1 MQTKPILWVM
11 MIALCASAMLSGCQ
25 TSKTA
30 YGNSHYF
37 KQTPRASAQTA
48 EPASEKL
55 PSEAP
60 KTLEV
65 SLNTEVQSPESMI
78 QHAQAQLEK
87 AIAKSENETLK
98 AQAKRVN
105 ALAES
110 MQQENTTA
118 REQKAQRR
126 ALRKEIKE
134 LKKEIKAAPNE
145 TNDLDK
151 NLKIALILLIAGII
165 LGVIPVLPIQ
175 IIGWLAFL
183 AGLVFLLI
191 WLVNE
196 A

>member
-11 MIALCASAMLSGCQ
+11 LIALCTSAMLSGCQ
-25 TSKTA
+25 SSKTA
-30 YGNSHYF
+30 YGNSQYF
-37 KQTPRASAQTA
+37 KQAPHASTQVPESDA
-48 EPASEKL
+48 EKL

-60 KTLEV
+60 EELEV

-78 QHAQAQLEK
+78 QHAQTQLNK
-87 AIAKSENETLK
+87 AIAKSENEALK
-98 AQAKRVN
+98 AQARRIN
-105 ALAES
+105 SLAES
-110 MQQENTTA
+110 MQQENTSD

-126 ALRKEIKE
+126 SLRKEIKQ
-134 LKKEIKAAPNE
+134 LKKEVKAAPDE

-151 NLKIALILLIAGII
+151 NLKIALILMLAGLI
-165 LGVIPVLPIQ
+165 LSFIPVIN

-183 AGLVFLLI
+183 AGLIFLLI